1 MRMRFFGSSVQSEAR
16 IRNPL
21 VSCQRADE
29 RWAFTYEVC
38 IIYDFLTDTAVEA
51 VPSVEWVTIEARPT
65 PGRFGS
71 SFTFSLGLQSL
82 EEVARRT
89 NPIPLTYLRPLS
101 LTPVT
106 LGIA

>member
-1 MRMRFFGSSVQSEAR
+1 MQSEAR
-16 IRNPL
+16 IRNALAASVRMSGRSSP
-21 VSCQRADE
+21 S
-29 RWAFTYEVC
+29 EVC
-38 IIYDFLTDTAVEA
+38 IIYDSLTDTAVEA

-65 PGRFGS
+65 PGRFRS
-71 SFTFSLGLQSL
+71 SFTVSLGLQSL

-106 LGIA
+106 LGVA